1 MLIMQSKN
9 MVKSLGDYNK
19 EQSSSS
25 NIKNIK
31 WTQKDPTDTDK
42 SKTKK
47 KIKKKISP
55 SNIIPQSKNKKEKE
69 KIEKVYKIEGNS
81 EENKKKKELLNRKF
95 EKSSSSNSK
104 IEQGFKRPGR

>member
-1 MLIMQSKN
+1 

-25 NIKNIK
+25 NTKNIK
-31 WTQKDPTDTDK
+31 WTQKDPTDK

-55 SNIIPQSKNKKEKE
+55 SNIIPQRENKKNEK
-69 KIEKVYKIEGNS
+69 KIEKIYKIENNL